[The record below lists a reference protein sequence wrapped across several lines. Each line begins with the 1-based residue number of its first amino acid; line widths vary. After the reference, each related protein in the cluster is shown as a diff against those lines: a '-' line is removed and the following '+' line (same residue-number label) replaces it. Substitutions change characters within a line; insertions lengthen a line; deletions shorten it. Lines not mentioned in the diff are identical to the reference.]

1 MQGLKYLFQ
10 PDFSKIDG
18 QACASALGQAF
29 FSLSLGFGTIM
40 TYASYV
46 DKKENIYEFDVPSKG
61 VWYLMTYGNFLPKK

>member
-1 MQGLKYLFQ
+1 MMPLLFVIVIAIAAYSLTLPGSGRGVEYLFN

-18 QACASALGQAF
+18 KACAAALGQAF

-46 DKKENIYEFDVPSKG
+46 D
-61 VWYLMTYGNFLPKK
+61 